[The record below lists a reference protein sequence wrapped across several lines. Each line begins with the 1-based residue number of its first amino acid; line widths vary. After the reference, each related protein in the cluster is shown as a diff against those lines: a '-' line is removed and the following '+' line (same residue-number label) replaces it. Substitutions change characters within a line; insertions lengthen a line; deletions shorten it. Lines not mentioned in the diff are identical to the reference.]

1 MNIEVFGY
9 SVLSAVL
16 GMAIVFSF
24 LWLLSVMMSIIKRS
38 FGEKPQ
44 RDDSSSSTASAQ
56 EIRPVRMEAHAATES
71 DWVIAAVAAFLMEE
85 AMDSRRS
92 ALAWVHRETRR

>member
-16 GMAIVFSF
+16 GMAIVFTF
-24 LWLLSVMMSIIKRS
+24 LWLLSVMMSVIKRS

-44 RDDSSSSTASAQ
+44 RDDSSSASAQ
-56 EIRPVRMEAHAATES
+56 EIRPVRMEAHAAAES

-85 AMDSRRS
+85 ALDSRRS